1 MNDNCLKNKE
11 KTISGSR
18 MIFKI
23 LCTAVSMVFLLILDK
38 PYKINYG
45 LFWVLF
51 LNIYL
56 LIVTFSDAG
65 AFIVSIFLF
74 VFNYSILSA
83 NYIFNIDS
91 MFLTDSYTKYALTG
105 FKILLVFMTVIVL
118 FINDKSF
125 FDGSMILRTHTT
137 AMFDREESG
146 NLLIAFGYLLVLAL
160 VFVFAYTRPSEKGER
175 GEPSALYEYSIVI
188 FIIGYYFFGKIK
200 AYKLCSTALLFL
212 FALQNMVYG
221 GRITALQL
229 AVVLFLYLFDGKFVP
244 WRIIIPLGLIG
255 IVLFVMIGS
264 QRGGFSLSLGGM
276 IDAIGS
282 IFKEGAS
289 IDTAYSAYYTSLSF
303 IKTEEM
309 LSFGE
314 RFAMFL
320 KFCLSMIAG
329 GSKVPDSNLSEY
341 TRQFFIHYYG
351 GVLPFYGHFYL
362 GFVGVILFGV
372 IVVLYMNLILRNKKR
387 KNGVGACVSAY
398 VIATV
403 PRWYLYSPS
412 SLIRGVALLATVYF
426 LTYFADSIS
435 KRIKQN
441 VKKQNGKK
449 RHMDNSL

>member
-1 MNDNCLKNKE
+1 MKDKCLKNKE
-11 KTISGSR
+11 KTANGFAV
-18 MIFKI
+18 IFKT
-23 LCTAVSMVFLLILDK
+23 LCAAVSMVFLLILDK

-65 AFIVSIFLF
+65 AFIVSVFLF
-74 VFNYSILSA
+74 IFNYSILSA

-118 FINDKSF
+118 FIDDKSF
-125 FDGSMILRTHTT
+125 FNGSMILRTRAT
-137 AMFDREESG
+137 AIFDKKESG
-146 NLLIAFGYLLVLAL
+146 SSLIAFGYLLALAL
-160 VFVFAYTRPSEKGER
+160 VFIFAYTRPAEKGER

-200 AYKLCSTALLFL
+200 AYKFCSTILLLLFA
-212 FALQNMVYG
+212 FQNMVFG
-221 GRITALQL
+221 GRVTALQL
-229 AVVLFLYLFDGKFVP
+229 AVVLFLFLFDGKFVP
-244 WRIIIPLGLIG
+244 WRIIIPFGVVG
-255 IVLFVMIGS
+255 IVIFVMIGS
-264 QRGGFSLSLGGM
+264 QRGGFSLSLSGM
-276 IDAIGS
+276 AEAIGS

-289 IDTAYSAYYTSLSF
+289 LDTAYSAYYTSLSF
-303 IKTEEM
+303 IKTEE
-309 LSFGE
+309 LLGFGE
-314 RFAMFL
+314 RFLMFL
-320 KFCLSMIAG
+320 KFCLSMIVG

-341 TRQFFIHYYG
+341 TRQYFVHYYG

-362 GFVGVILFGV
+362 GFAGVIAFGV
-372 IVVLYMNLILRNKKR
+372 IVALYMNLILKNKKR

-412 SLIRGVALLATVYF
+412 PLIRGVALLAAVYF
-426 LTYFADSIS
+426 LTYFADSIL

-449 RHMDNSL
+449 CHVDHSL